1 MASFNRFEAN
11 DIVQGN
17 TSKNVTS
24 ALFTGTGALT
34 SFFTSSTQTSSAAG
48 TSYYWDVYHQDPH
61 AAATDDSAEVQFQ
74 ISYGHYAG
82 SGSATPSGAT
92 TGFHPTRAVYG
103 QFRNL
108 LLDSPSPTKLFSL
121 GDDTTVDRA
130 VFITLNRARFKEQL
144 DKGDWHLSFKNGA
157 TTHSVTD
164 DSSVAA
170 ATSENGHVTYN
181 IISGSSTG
189 PALYKSGSNYVHW
202 GKVYPELGIIMLDG
216 ERMLGSSHATTAGLS
231 LNTGTSA
238 ASNDGVPG
246 QIFDSLTNFTGR
258 ADEDISSTFYFVRAK
273 NNEFNFSTNETF
285 RSGTAGQVRHA
296 SMIGD
301 PQVYISS
308 VGLYNSQNEL
318 VAVAKLSK
326 PLLKNFEREATIRI
340 KLDY

>member
-24 ALFTGTGALT
+24 ALFTGTGALN
-34 SFFTSSTQTSSAAG
+34 SFFTSSTQTASAAG

-61 AAATDDSAEVQFQ
+61 AAETDDSAEVQFQ

-108 LLDSPSPTKLFSL
+108 LLDSPSPTTKFTL

-144 DKGDWHLSFKNGA
+144 DKGDWHLSFANTA
-157 TTHSVTD
+157 VTYSVTD

-170 ATSENGHVTYN
+170 ATSENGHVVYN

-189 PALYKSGSNYVHW
+189 PVLYKDGSNYVHW

-216 ERMLGSSHATTAGLS
+216 EKMLGNGSATTGLH
-231 LNTGTSA
+231 LNTGNSA
-238 ASNDGVPG
+238 NTNDVVPSHV
-246 QIFDSLTNFTGR
+246 FNALKNFTGR

-308 VGLYNSQNEL
+308 VGLYNGQNEL